1 MTTDEV
7 HDAMD
12 QEPRERRPVPLL
24 IVAVLLV
31 LLCLCVA
38 GAAAAAVIVTGPT
51 LPGVALPGLD
61 EGGGGATATVE
72 VTPVPPTP
80 TPSPA
85 PPTDTPT
92 PAPPP
97 GNFPDLL
104 DDGTLT
110 LDGVEPTGGGITGPG
125 VLTVRVTNTSTQ
137 PVDATVPPGYVFAP
151 PGGVDE
157 QRMMVL
163 QATTASIPPGQSATL
178 DPYVACIDASKHA
191 PGVGTAYSAGGMVED
206 EKLLAFATCLDG
218 LELPTLDP
226 AAFAGGNIEDIMMS
240 EPVLNF
246 FSLQFAVWQM
256 AGDFSPDSVQAE
268 AMQTAFGGEFFTA
281 VSERSAAWIT
291 QCGLEP

>member
-80 TPSPA
+80 TPSP
-85 PPTDTPT
+85 
-92 PAPPP
+92 
-97 GNFPDLL
+97 
-104 DDGTLT
+104 
-110 LDGVEPTGGGITGPG
+110 
-125 VLTVRVTNTSTQ
+125 
-137 PVDATVPPGYVFAP
+137 AP

-268 AMQTAFGGEFFTA
+268 AMQTAFAGEFFTA